1 MAKFD
6 ENYFKN
12 DGMKAT
18 TIEDTLAKDEQILWR
33 GKPNRKAYI
42 WGQIFRMMP
51 FALIW
56 IIFDGAFLGC
66 MIGFDVFGQ
75 LPWYFTLI
83 ISIFFVLHLTPVW
96 MWIAGMVTSSIQQK
110 NIEYVF
116 TNTRII
122 VRSGVI
128 GIDMRNIYYV
138 DIESVNL
145 KVGLSD
151 KWFKVGDIYIR
162 TPSSSIVLWD
172 ISDPYNITSKLQKI
186 VNDIKSDVHYPNQL
200 RPKVNKGFSTEY
212 QTNAENKEK

>member
-18 TIEDTLAKDEQILWR
+18 TIEDALAKDEQILWR

-42 WGQIFRMMP
+42 WGQIFRIMP

-200 RPKVNKGFSTEY
+200 RPKVNKGFSTKY

>member
-18 TIEDTLAKDEQILWR
+18 TIEDTLAKGEQILWR
-33 GKPNRKAYI
+33 GKPKRSAYI
-42 WGQIFRMMP
+42 CGQIFRMMP
-51 FALIW
+51 FAFIW
-56 IIFDGAFLGC
+56 LIFDGAFLGC
-66 MIGFDVFGQ
+66 MFGFDIFGQ

-83 ISIFFVLHLTPVW
+83 ICIFFVIHLTPVW
-96 MWIAGMVTSSIQQK
+96 IWIANMVTASTQQK

-128 GIDMRNIYYV
+128 GIDMRNIYYA
-138 DIESVNL
+138 DIQSVNL

-162 TPSSSIVLWD
+162 ATSSSVVLWD
-172 ISDPYNITSKLQKI
+172 IADPYNITTKLQKI
-186 VNDIKSDVHYPNQL
+186 VNDIKTDVHFPNNL
-200 RPKVNKGFSTEY
+200 RPKVNEGFSTQYESDSGS
-212 QTNAENKEK
+212 KK